1 MFRERYILALQWSVL
16 RLWLFLDC
24 KIVWPIS
31 VLLLVK
37 KLTDFNTVKKSHV
50 LISYDLPL
58 KIWWT
63 WVIPLVSTH
72 RQQYITMEWN
82 CRNNRLFRPFCMMF
96 FFFSWCSCSLFC
108 WPLPAVS
115 CIYKTLEH
123 LWCPNIVSIWS
134 NGPIKLMFQICQ
146 IVFSFPYNRQ
156 KHPFFDRTLDPT
168 KYTSIGTF
176 TLMHLNQTDAPK
188 YVRRTPNNIH
198 THRYIAITWS

>member
-1 MFRERYILALQWSVL
+1 MNHWSVSAEKCSWLLRMSLQWSVL

-82 CRNNRLFRPFCMMF
+82 CRNNRLFRPF
-96 FFFSWCSCSLFC
+96 
-108 WPLPAVS
+108 
-115 CIYKTLEH
+115 
-123 LWCPNIVSIWS
+123 
-134 NGPIKLMFQICQ
+134 
-146 IVFSFPYNRQ
+146 
-156 KHPFFDRTLDPT
+156 FFDSKSEQEKCNSKTGIVNCKRLYLSYYSCDICWLNRYFAIYYGWSLMYSDPL
-168 KYTSIGTF
+168 YSSPIRD
-176 TLMHLNQTDAPK
+176 HIW
-188 YVRRTPNNIH
+188 R
-198 THRYIAITWS
+198 IADP